1 MPAQQIKYITFYI
14 LLIFSDKKSV
24 TEVDGSPPVTPSTPF
39 IRSYTGPNNNTNN
52 SNNIVNN
59 TLESQETS
67 GNDGEKQS

>member
-24 TEVDGSPPVTPSTPF
+24 SEVDGSPPVTPSTPF
-39 IRSYTGPNNNTNN
+39 LRSYTGPNNNT
-52 SNNIVNN
+52 NNIVNN

-67 GNDGEKQS
+67 GNDAEKQS